1 MRLGTI
7 PLGFNPANQT
17 SSKGKNPWD
26 LNPTKFL
33 RISYESKEA
42 LYYIK

>member
-1 MRLGTI
+1 MGTI

-17 SSKGKNPWD
+17 SSKGKKNPWD

-33 RISYESKEA
+33 IISYESKEA